1 MIEGKTIVSESVFVD
16 LVKES
21 LEPITEINFDT
32 QIKNALTSISKFFNK
47 NNDNDT
53 TPEQNPY
60 MLTVLSI
67 ATEIHHKTAEHNSP
81 PSISFKL
88 KININTDKDTNY
100 LINQIRDNIK
110 QKVENITGYKVDR
123 VDININKI
131 DY

>member
-67 ATEIHHKTAEHNSP
+67 ATEIHHKTAEHNPP

-110 QKVENITGYKVDR
+110 QKVESITGYKVDR